1 MSASPTPSPQPL
13 TRDQQMLGCKY
24 SSSLVPKPRW
34 QGGLARAVSRF
45 ACGLNQSSPWWDTAG
60 HHPFS
65 GFFPSP
71 DHIPT
76 PCRFALRLFL
86 RIPVTSHLRGHF
98 WEAHR
103 ETVAES
109 KWKQLTK
116 HNLLDQRGL
125 AFGLTQLDFRASP
138 LAEDR
143 LCKVKAELCSRG
155 LGYPLIWPRQ
165 LHSGAPHA
173 CMLCA
178 SVVKVYGERSPLPRR
193 CLASKP
199 LTMLFHLPELPRT
212 GSAPMSSHPGWARG
226 PQILWASPLCP
237 FPCDCYIVCF
247 CVALSHS
254 EGSWATKPVSDHH

>member
-60 HHPFS
+60 HHPLS

-116 HNLLDQRGL
+116 HNLLDQLGL
-125 AFGLTQLDFRASP
+125 AFGLTQLDFGASP

-165 LHSGAPHA
+165 LHSGPPHA

-178 SVVKVYGERSPLPRR
+178 SVVKDLRGAVPAPKAVSSFQTFDRAVPPSRASSKRFGPYVISSRGGPGPPDPVGLSTLPLPLRLLHR
-193 CLASKP
+193 P
-199 LTMLFHLPELPRT
+199 L
-212 GSAPMSSHPGWARG
+212 
-226 PQILWASPLCP
+226 LC
-237 FPCDCYIVCF
+237 CS
-247 CVALSHS
+247 L
-254 EGSWATKPVSDHH
+254 TQ